1 MKCHYLD
8 LGSLSDWL
16 KIFFNQ
22 PKALPRPGYSDI
34 PSVWNFGS
42 CSSGN
47 ISCGNEWWHYEML
60 MPFEK
65 SLKKE
70 THAGRDK

>member
-8 LGSLSDWL
+8 LGSASDWL

-22 PKALPRPGYSDI
+22 PEALPRPGYSDM
-34 PSVWNFGS
+34 PSVWSFGS

>member
-8 LGSLSDWL
+8 LGSASDWL
-16 KIFFNQ
+16 KISSTNQ
-22 PKALPRPGYSDI
+22 KHYPDLGSDM

-65 SLKKE
+65 SLKKN
-70 THAGRDK
+70 TCWKGQMT